1 MAASWM
7 SSHLSQCRRRR
18 RNAISPGVL
27 SGALPLAL
35 VAGLAMPSVG
45 GLAAQ
50 DAHYWTEQYGT
61 SAHLLGGLVV
71 GSTQDLSTV
80 YYNPGGLALLEN
92 PSALFAVDAFQ
103 FDWIKVEGER
113 DRGLL
118 LEGTRFDPAG
128 GMVAVALPGRWV
140 RGQRVALSILT
151 RRRFRTTLQ
160 GTDFEPAIP
169 EGSTE
174 VGRAASNLVDQDY
187 REYWTGLTWARSL
200 GEGWGVGA
208 GTHAAVRVQRQNEQ
222 QNDSRFSNLGDP
234 ASVSNRISYDYWHV
248 RLLWKLGVRYE
259 TGTWG
264 LGLTTTTPSIGVFG
278 SGRAL
283 RDDAHT
289 GDVETL
295 FPGLQQRVAGAAE
308 GDLRPSVSSSWAVAG
323 GGHFMLG
330 ARTTVHL
337 SAEWFAPVNEQAVL
351 ELPAFASQVP
361 GDTVTTQILHRLESV
376 LNAGVGFEHEIQN
389 DLTLFGSFFTDFSG
403 RPAPDDEIRTEF
415 ASWDL
420 YHVTG
425 GVDFDFLGSNFT
437 LGLQYM
443 RGQEALKGD
452 FLPAP
457 IPGSEPADSEEP
469 KVRYNRVKILL
480 GFSLDLLQ
488 D

>member
-1 MAASWM
+1 M
-7 SSHLSQCRRRR
+7 
-18 RNAISPGVL
+18 PGVL

-35 VAGLAMPSVG
+35 VAGLAMPSAG

-103 FDWIKVEGER
+103 YDWIRVEGER
-113 DRGLL
+113 TRDLL
-118 LEGTRFDPAG
+118 LEGSRFDPTG

-140 RGQRVALSILT
+140 RGQRVALSLLT
-151 RRRFRTTLQ
+151 RRRLRTTLQ
-160 GTDFEPAIP
+160 GTVFQPALP

-174 VGRAASNLVDQDY
+174 VGRAASKLVDQDY
-187 REYWTGLTWARSL
+187 REHWVGLTWATSV
-200 GEGWGVGA
+200 GEGWGVGVSTQ
-208 GTHAAVRVQRQNEQ
+208 GAVRSQRQDRQED
-222 QNDSRFSNLGDP
+222 DSRFSNAGEP
-234 ASVSNRISYDYWHV
+234 AAVSNRINFEYWHV

-259 TGTWG
+259 SDTWG
-264 LGLTTTTPSIGVFG
+264 LGMTTTTPSIGVYG

-283 RDDAHT
+283 RNDGHT
-289 GDVETL
+289 GDVEVL
-295 FPGLQQRVAGAAE
+295 FPGLQPRIAAGVD

-330 ARTTVHL
+330 TRTTVHL
-337 SAEWFAPVNEQAVL
+337 SAEWFAPVDEQVVL

-361 GDTVTTQILHRLESV
+361 GDTVTTRILHGLDSV
-376 LNAGVGFEHEIQN
+376 LNAGVGFEHDLQSN
-389 DLTLFGSFFTDFSG
+389 LTLFGSFFTDFSG
-403 RPAPDDEIRTEF
+403 RPPPDEEFRTEF

-420 YHVTG
+420 YHITG
-425 GVDFDFLGSNFT
+425 GVDFDLLGSNFT

-443 RGQEALKGD
+443 RGEEALTGD
-452 FLPAP
+452 FIPAP
-457 IPGSEPADSEEP
+457 IPGVEPSGQAEQA
-469 KVRYNRVKILL
+469 VRYNRVKILL

>member
-1 MAASWM
+1 MP
-7 SSHLSQCRRRR
+7 
-18 RNAISPGVL
+18 I
-27 SGALPLAL
+27 
-35 VAGLAMPSVG
+35 AGS
-45 GLAAQ
+45 LAAQ

-103 FDWIKVEGER
+103 YDWIRVEGER
-113 DRGLL
+113 DQGLL
-118 LEGTRFDPAG
+118 LEGSRFDPTG

-140 RGQRVALSILT
+140 RGQRVALSLLT
-151 RRRFRTTLQ
+151 RRRLRTTLQ
-160 GTDFEPAIP
+160 GTVFQPALP

-174 VGRAASNLVDQDY
+174 VGQAASKLVDQDY
-187 REYWTGLTWARSL
+187 REHWVGLTWATSF
-200 GEGWGVGA
+200 GEGWGVGVSTQ
-208 GTHAAVRVQRQNEQ
+208 GAVRSQRQNEQ
-222 QNDSRFSNLGDP
+222 GDDSRFSNAGEP
-234 ASVSNRISYDYWHV
+234 AAVSNRINFDYWHL
-248 RLLWKLGVRYE
+248 RLLWKLGLRYE
-259 TGTWG
+259 SATWG
-264 LGLTTTTPSIGVFG
+264 LGLTTTTPSIGVYG

-283 RDDAHT
+283 RNDAHT
-289 GDVETL
+289 GDVEVL
-295 FPGLQQRVAGAAE
+295 FPGLQPRVAAGADDE
-308 GDLRPSVSSSWAVAG
+308 LGPSVSSSWAVAG

-330 ARTTVHL
+330 TRTTVHL
-337 SAEWFAPVNEQAVL
+337 SAEWFAPVDEQVVL

-361 GDTVTTQILHRLESV
+361 GDTVTTRILHDLESV
-376 LNAGVGFEHEIQN
+376 LNAGVGFEHELRS

-403 RPAPDDEIRTEF
+403 MPPRDAEFRTEF

-420 YHVTG
+420 YHLTG

-443 RGQEALKGD
+443 RGEEALTGD
-452 FLPAP
+452 FIPAP
-457 IPGSEPADSEEP
+457 IPGVEPTDPEEQA
-469 KVRYNRVKILL
+469 VRYNRVKILL